1 MCYDATTK
9 KYKELSM
16 NEKVE
21 SVTVELRL
29 DLLKDLDKL
38 SLEIGKNR
46 TVMVS
51 EALNMY
57 LAYQELS
64 LQQKP
69 IEDESNKPL
78 TADEF
83 FDDLD
88 I

>member
-1 MCYDATTK
+1 
-9 KYKELSM
+9 M
-16 NEKVE
+16 NEKVK
-21 SVTVELRL
+21 SITFDIPLELSQEL
-29 DLLKDLDKL
+29 DIL
-38 SLEIGKNR
+38 SLEIGKDKQKMMN
-46 TVMVS
+46 

-69 IEDESNKPL
+69 MEDENNKPL

>member
-1 MCYDATTK
+1 
-9 KYKELSM
+9 M

-21 SVTVELRL
+21 SIMVELPL
-29 DLLKDLDKL
+29 ELLEDLDKL
-38 SLEIGKNR
+38 SAEINKNR

-69 IEDESNKPL
+69 IEDENNKPL

>member
-1 MCYDATTK
+1 
-9 KYKELSM
+9 M

-21 SVTVELRL
+21 SITVELQVG
-29 DLLKDLDKL
+29 LLEDLDKL
-38 SLEIGKNR
+38 SVEINKSR

-69 IEDESNKPL
+69 IEDENNKPL

>member
-1 MCYDATTK
+1 
-9 KYKELSM
+9 M
-16 NEKVE
+16 NNKVE
-21 SVTVELRL
+21 SVTFEIPVEILQEL
-29 DLLKDLDKL
+29 EVLSKEINKDK
-38 SLEIGKNR
+38 
-46 TVMVS
+46 TVMVN

-69 IEDESNKPL
+69 IEDENNKPL

>member
-1 MCYDATTK
+1 
-9 KYKELSM
+9 M
-16 NEKVE
+16 NNKVE
-21 SVTVELRL
+21 SVTFEIPVEILQEL
-29 DLLKDLDKL
+29 EVLSKEINKDK
-38 SLEIGKNR
+38 
-46 TVMVS
+46 TVMVN

>member
-1 MCYDATTK
+1 MNK
-9 KYKELSM
+9 KTESITFNIPLELSQ
-16 NEKVE
+16 
-21 SVTVELRL
+21 ELDR
-29 DLLKDLDKL
+29 L
-38 SLEIGKNR
+38 SLEIAKDKQKMM
-46 TVMVS
+46 T

-69 IEDESNKPL
+69 MEDENNKPL
-78 TADEF
+78 SADEF

>member
-1 MCYDATTK
+1 
-9 KYKELSM
+9 M

-21 SVTVELRL
+21 SITFDIPVELSKEL
-29 DLLKDLDKL
+29 DTL
-38 SLEIGKNR
+38 SVEIGKDKQKML
-46 TVMVS
+46 T
-51 EALNMY
+51 EALDMY

-69 IEDESNKPL
+69 MEDESNKPL
-78 TADEF
+78 SADEF

>member
-1 MCYDATTK
+1 MI
-9 KYKELSM
+9 
-16 NEKVE
+16 EKAQ
-21 SVTVELRL
+21 SVTFDIPLEVFQE
-29 DLLKDLDKL
+29 
-38 SLEIGKNR
+38 LEILSSQIGKDKQKMFN
-46 TVMVS
+46 

-64 LQQKP
+64 QQQKP
-69 IEDESNKPL
+69 MEDENNKPL

>member
-1 MCYDATTK
+1 
-9 KYKELSM
+9 M
-16 NEKVE
+16 NEKIE
-21 SVTVELRL
+21 SITFDIPLELWQEL
-29 DLLKDLDKL
+29 DTL
-38 SLEIGKNR
+38 SKEIGKDKQK
-46 TVMVS
+46 MME

-69 IEDESNKPL
+69 MEDVTNKPL

>member
-1 MCYDATTK
+1 MDK
-9 KYKELSM
+9 KVK
-16 NEKVE
+16 
-21 SVTVELRL
+21 SVTFEIPIEILEELDVL
-29 DLLKDLDKL
+29 SKEINKDK
-38 SLEIGKNR
+38 
-46 TVMVS
+46 TVMVN

-69 IEDESNKPL
+69 IEDENNKPL

>member
-1 MCYDATTK
+1 
-9 KYKELSM
+9 M
-16 NEKVE
+16 NEKIE
-21 SVTVELRL
+21 SITVELPVE
-29 DLLKDLDKL
+29 LLEDLDKL
-38 SLEIGKNR
+38 SVEINKSR

-69 IEDESNKPL
+69 IEDENNKPL

>member
-1 MCYDATTK
+1 
-9 KYKELSM
+9 M

-21 SVTVELRL
+21 SITFDIPLELSQEL
-29 DLLKDLDKL
+29 DIL
-38 SLEIGKNR
+38 SVEIGKDKQR
-46 TVMVS
+46 MLT

-69 IEDESNKPL
+69 MEDESNKPL

>member
-1 MCYDATTK
+1 MNK
-9 KYKELSM
+9 KIESITFDIPLELSQ
-16 NEKVE
+16 
-21 SVTVELRL
+21 EL
-29 DLLKDLDKL
+29 DTL
-38 SLEIGKNR
+38 SKEIGKDKQK
-46 TVMVS
+46 MMQ

-57 LAYQELS
+57 LTYQELS

-69 IEDESNKPL
+69 MEDETNKPL

>member
-1 MCYDATTK
+1 
-9 KYKELSM
+9 M
-16 NEKVE
+16 NNKVE
-21 SVTVELRL
+21 SVTFEISVEILQEL
-29 DLLKDLDKL
+29 EVLSKEINKDK
-38 SLEIGKNR
+38 
-46 TVMVS
+46 TVMVN

>member
-1 MCYDATTK
+1 MM
-9 KYKELSM
+9 E
-16 NEKVE
+16 
-21 SVTVELRL
+21 
-29 DLLKDLDKL
+29 
-38 SLEIGKNR
+38 
-46 TVMVS
+46 

-69 IEDESNKPL
+69 MEDVTNKPL

>member
-1 MCYDATTK
+1 
-9 KYKELSM
+9 M
-16 NEKVE
+16 NEKIE
-21 SVTVELRL
+21 SITFDIPLELWQEL
-29 DLLKDLDKL
+29 GTL
-38 SLEIGKNR
+38 SKEIGKDKQK
-46 TVMVS
+46 MMQ

-69 IEDESNKPL
+69 MEDETNKPL

-83 FDDLD
+83 FGDMD

>member
-1 MCYDATTK
+1 
-9 KYKELSM
+9 M

-21 SVTVELRL
+21 TITFDIPLELIQEL
-29 DLLKDLDKL
+29 DILSAQTGKDKQRML
-38 SLEIGKNR
+38 
-46 TVMVS
+46 T

-57 LAYQELS
+57 LAYQALS

-69 IEDESNKPL
+69 MEDESNKPL
-78 TADEF
+78 SADEF

>member
-1 MCYDATTK
+1 
-9 KYKELSM
+9 M
-16 NEKVE
+16 NEKIE
-21 SVTVELRL
+21 SITVELPVE
-29 DLLKDLDKL
+29 LLEDLDKL
-38 SLEIGKNR
+38 SVEINKSR
-46 TVMVS
+46 KVMVT

-69 IEDESNKPL
+69 IEDENNKPL

>member
-1 MCYDATTK
+1 
-9 KYKELSM
+9 M
-16 NEKVE
+16 NEKIE
-21 SVTVELRL
+21 SITVELPVE
-29 DLLKDLDKL
+29 LLEDLDKL
-38 SLEIGKNR
+38 SAEIDKSR

-69 IEDESNKPL
+69 IEDENNKPL

>member
-1 MCYDATTK
+1 MMHTK
-9 KYKELSM
+9 KYKELHM
-16 NEKVE
+16 NKKVQ
-21 SVTVELRL
+21 SITVELQS
-29 DLLKDLDKL
+29 DLLEDLDKL
-38 SLEIGKNR
+38 STEIGKDR

-69 IEDESNKPL
+69 IEDQSNKPL

>member
-1 MCYDATTK
+1 
-9 KYKELSM
+9 M
-16 NEKVE
+16 NEKIE
-21 SVTVELRL
+21 SITFDIPLELWQEL
-29 DLLKDLDKL
+29 DTL
-38 SLEIGKNR
+38 SKEIGKDKQK
-46 TVMVS
+46 MME

-69 IEDESNKPL
+69 MEDVTNKPP
-78 TADEF
+78 TADDF

>member
-1 MCYDATTK
+1 
-9 KYKELSM
+9 M

-21 SVTVELRL
+21 SITVELPIE
-29 DLLKDLDKL
+29 LLQDLDKL
-38 SLEIGKNR
+38 SVEINKSR
-46 TVMVS
+46 KVMVT

-69 IEDESNKPL
+69 IEDENNKPL

>member
-1 MCYDATTK
+1 MDKKVKSATFEIAIEILEELDVLS
-9 KYKELSM
+9 KEI
-16 NEKVE
+16 N
-21 SVTVELRL
+21 
-29 DLLKDLDKL
+29 KDK
-38 SLEIGKNR
+38 
-46 TVMVS
+46 TVMVN

-69 IEDESNKPL
+69 IEDENNKPL
-78 TADEF
+78 SADEF

>member
-1 MCYDATTK
+1 
-9 KYKELSM
+9 M
-16 NEKVE
+16 NEKIE
-21 SVTVELRL
+21 TITFDIPLELSQELDILSV
-29 DLLKDLDKL
+29 
-38 SLEIGKNR
+38 EIGKDKQR
-46 TVMVS
+46 MLT

-69 IEDESNKPL
+69 MEDESNKPL

>member
-1 MCYDATTK
+1 
-9 KYKELSM
+9 M

-21 SVTVELRL
+21 SITVELPIE
-29 DLLKDLDKL
+29 LLEDLDKL
-38 SLEIGKNR
+38 SKEINKNR

-69 IEDESNKPL
+69 IEDENNKPL